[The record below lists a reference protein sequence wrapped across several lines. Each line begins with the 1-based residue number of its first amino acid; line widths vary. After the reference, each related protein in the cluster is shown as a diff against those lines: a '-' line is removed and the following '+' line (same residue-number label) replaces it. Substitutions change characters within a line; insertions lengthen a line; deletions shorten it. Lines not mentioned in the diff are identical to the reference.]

1 VLFDER
7 AALRRV
13 EAFVRV
19 LRCDAPERDLAPVR
33 PFADEL
39 RALDRPL
46 ELPRD
51 LLLVC

>member
-13 EAFVRV
+13 EAVRV
-19 LRCDAPERDLAPVR
+19 LRCDALERDLARVR

-39 RALDRPL
+39 RAIDRRL
-46 ELPRD
+46 ERPRD
-51 LLLVC
+51 LFLVC